1 MHAPVHLGHQQR
13 LVAQALFGQQGL
25 AFVGQ
30 AAAAALTGQHGAS
43 LSAQHTTHAATLV
56 NQQTAALTSHQISA
70 LPPQLHFLIQL
81 RMASTSSQVPLYETS
96 AAEEYPNEAPSLP
109 PERRAPRVAR
119 ARAKSWAGRTLH
131 TSNSRDL
138 QQSGI
143 RGMHASPSR
152 AFSTTP
158 PRENAYPFPTN
169 PRPTPH
175 QIFHLP
181 VTASQ
186 KEIKARYYDLV
197 RLHHPDSHNCR
208 HMTPA
213 ERHRRFQAI
222 TNAYDILRGKK
233 APEGP
238 FDPFAAELA
247 RRKRAYAA
255 ARRGRQQ
262 SMYRDYREYAPS
274 GDERWKDRVIVT
286 VGVLGSLVVCLPHF
300 SHVMRDF
307 VEPLRSLVDSISPSP
322 PPPSRSPPS
331 SFNSPTT
338 RLPTATSITNSHS
351 PTPTPSPDLLR
362 GHDAELHHAPDAQVQ
377 GPAGDQQPEGGAD
390 GRDQV

>member
-1 MHAPVHLGHQQR
+1 
-13 LVAQALFGQQGL
+13 
-25 AFVGQ
+25 
-30 AAAAALTGQHGAS
+30 
-43 LSAQHTTHAATLV
+43 
-56 NQQTAALTSHQISA
+56 
-70 LPPQLHFLIQL
+70 
-81 RMASTSSQVPLYETS
+81 MASTSRQVAACEGA
-96 AAEEYPNEAPSLP
+96 AAERVKEAPGLP
-109 PERRAPRVAR
+109 PERRAPRAAR
-119 ARAKSWAGRTLH
+119 ARAKQGLVRGVATPS
-131 TSNSRDL
+131 SRNF
-138 QQSGI
+138 S
-143 RGMHASPSR
+143 ASAAR

-158 PRENAYPFPTN
+158 ARENAYPFPTN

-255 ARRGRQQ
+255 ARRCAK
-262 SMYRDYREYAPS
+262 S
-274 GDERWKDRVIVT
+274 
-286 VGVLGSLVVCLPHF
+286 
-300 SHVMRDF
+300 
-307 VEPLRSLVDSISPSP
+307 
-322 PPPSRSPPS
+322 
-331 SFNSPTT
+331 
-338 RLPTATSITNSHS
+338 
-351 PTPTPSPDLLR
+351 
-362 GHDAELHHAPDAQVQ
+362 
-377 GPAGDQQPEGGAD
+377 
-390 GRDQV
+390 